1 MKDNQMKLLM
11 SETQFD
17 VSMIDLTM
25 SFANRNIARQFFV
38 EGLTPAQLKK
48 QGVSPSRLS
57 KVTSRVL
64 VNFDKQSIKLGLIS
78 CHHLLDKK
86 TALLVNA
93 LEEAKIA
100 ESLYNLQQEKRK
112 LKSKKLTPQAFL
124 NSALAL
130 EEAS

>member
-1 MKDNQMKLLM
+1 MKLLM

-25 SFANRNIARQFFV
+25 SFANRKIARQFFV
-38 EGLTPAQLKK
+38 EGLTPAELKM

-64 VNFDKQSIKLGLIS
+64 INFDKQSDKLGLIS
-78 CHHLLDKK
+78 RHLLLDKK
-86 TALLVNA
+86 TASLVGA

-100 ESLYNLQQEKRK
+100 ESLYKAQQKKRK
-112 LKSKKLTPQAFL
+112 LKAKKITPEAFSSAILELEL
-124 NSALAL
+124 N
-130 EEAS
+130 

>member
-1 MKDNQMKLLM
+1 MKLLM

-25 SFANRNIARQFFV
+25 SFANRKIARQFFV
-38 EGLTPAQLKK
+38 EGLTPAELKM

-64 VNFDKQSIKLGLIS
+64 INFDKQSDKLGLIS
-78 CHHLLDKK
+78 RHFLLDKK
-86 TALLVNA
+86 TASLVGA

-100 ESLYNLQQEKRK
+100 ESLYKAQQKKRK
-112 LKSKKLTPQAFL
+112 LKAKKITPEAFSSAILELEL
-124 NSALAL
+124 N
-130 EEAS
+130 

>member
-1 MKDNQMKLLM
+1 MKLLM

-17 VSMIDLTM
+17 VAMIELTM

-38 EGLTPAQLKK
+38 EGLTPAQLKN

-64 VNFDKQSIKLGLIS
+64 MNFDKQSEKLGLIS
-78 CHHLLDKK
+78 RHYLLDRK
-86 TALLVNA
+86 TALLVSA

-100 ESLYNLQQEKRK
+100 ESLYKLQQEKRK
-112 LKSKKLTPQAFL
+112 PRPKKISSKDF
-124 NSALAL
+124 SASLL
-130 EEAS
+130 ELELS

>member
-1 MKDNQMKLLM
+1 MKLLM

-25 SFANRNIARQFFV
+25 SFANRKIARQFFV
-38 EGLTPAQLKK
+38 EGLTPSELKQ

-64 VNFDKQSIKLGLIS
+64 INFDKQSEKLGLIS
-78 CHHLLDKK
+78 RHFLLDKK
-86 TALLVNA
+86 TASLVGA

-100 ESLYNLQQEKRK
+100 ESLYKAQQKKRK
-112 LKSKKLTPQAFL
+112 LKAKKITPEAFSSAILELEL
-124 NSALAL
+124 N
-130 EEAS
+130 

>member
-1 MKDNQMKLLM
+1 M

-25 SFANRNIARQFFV
+25 SFANRKIARQFFV
-38 EGLTPAQLKK
+38 EGLTPAELKT

-64 VNFDKQSIKLGLIS
+64 INFDKQSEKLGLIS
-78 CHHLLDKK
+78 RHFLLDKK
-86 TALLVNA
+86 TASLVGA

-100 ESLYNLQQEKRK
+100 ESLYKAQQKKRK
-112 LKSKKLTPQAFL
+112 LKAKKITPEAFSSAILELEL
-124 NSALAL
+124 N
-130 EEAS
+130 